1 MRFDCSGVGS
11 YENEQILCGDFNT
24 PKFES
29 SETGLVTFGQNINKN
44 GKVITKKSFRNGLGS
59 DWDKGERSL
68 FSSSLIQAIASDFFE
83 NDLVK
88 LLHPETLT

>member
-1 MRFDCSGVGS
+1 MAHSRGFEPLTSAFGGQRSIQLS
-11 YENEQILCGDFNT
+11 YECV
-24 PKFES
+24 
-29 SETGLVTFGQNINKN
+29 LVAAG
-44 GKVITKKSFRNGLGS
+44 VITKKSFRNGLGS

-88 LLHPETLT
+88 LLHPATLT